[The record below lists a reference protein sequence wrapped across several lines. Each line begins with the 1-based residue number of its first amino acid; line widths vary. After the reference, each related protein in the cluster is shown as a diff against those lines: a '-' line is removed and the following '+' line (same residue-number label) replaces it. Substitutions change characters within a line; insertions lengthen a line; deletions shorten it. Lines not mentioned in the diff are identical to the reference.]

1 MGCGPSKRAKE
12 SATPEAKPSSASAV
26 HIALASETPFTVS
39 EVESLYELFNK
50 LSTSV
55 IKDALIHKEE
65 LQLALFQNSK
75 KNNLFLDRMFDLFD
89 INRNGHIEFEE
100 FVRSLAVF
108 HPKTPDAVKAS
119 YAFKLYD
126 LRQTGYIERLELKEM
141 VLALLSESELN
152 LSEDI
157 VEMIVDKTFAEVDA
171 KGEGRIDEEEWKDYV
186 TKNPLM
192 LKNMT
197 LPYLMDITASFPSFV
212 LKGKAHD

>member
-12 SATPEAKPSSASAV
+12 SATPEAKPSSASAE

-39 EVESLYELFNK
+39 EVESLDELFNK

-55 IKDALIHKEE
+55 IKDALIHKNFSLHFFKIARRITFFSIGCLISLISTEMDT
-65 LQLALFQNSK
+65 LNLRNS
-75 KNNLFLDRMFDLFD
+75 FDHWQF
-89 INRNGHIEFEE
+89 
-100 FVRSLAVF
+100 S
-108 HPKTPDAVKAS
+108 TQ
-119 YAFKLYD
+119 KL
-126 LRQTGYIERLELKEM
+126 LMQSKLHLKEM

-186 TKNPLM
+186 AKNPLM

-212 LKGKAHD
+212 LKGEAHD